1 MALTSVVDCL
11 MGDCLVGKSHII
23 EVASFKEVTRE
34 GAAIG
39 VPSFVVRNHNHPH
52 KATVIGFVSC
62 SLRMVGV
69 H

>member
-1 MALTSVVDCL
+1 VALASVVDCP
-11 MGDCLVGKSHII
+11 MGGCLVGKSHII
-23 EVASFKEVTRE
+23 EVASFKGVTRE

-39 VPSFVVRNHNHPH
+39 EQSYVARNHNHPH
-52 KATVIGFVSC
+52 KAAVIGFVSC